1 MFGRK
6 QKEIERLSQRCLE
19 LGEKLKEKN
28 VENKKLKEKIQN
40 DTNSNTNI

>member
-6 QKEIERLSQRCLE
+6 QKEIERLSERCLE

-28 VENKKLKEKIQN
+28 IENKKLKEEVKN
-40 DTNSNTNI
+40 DTQKK

>member
-6 QKEIERLSQRCLE
+6 QKEIERLSERCLE

-28 VENKKLKEKIQN
+28 IENKKLKEEIKN
-40 DTNSNTNI
+40 DTQKNYI